1 MNEHTRAAVRAALD
15 VLALLLLA
23 AVCLL
28 AAEFGTAP
36 QPHRTHQRPAT
47 AEEIQ
52 QRQGDRLMDDLTH
65 AYQEG
70 QR

>member
-15 VLALLLLA
+15 VAALGLIA
-23 AVCLL
+23 VVCLL

-36 QPHRTHQRPAT
+36 QPEPHRSYQRPAT
-47 AEEIQ
+47 EQEMQ
-52 QRQGDRLMDDLTH
+52 QRRLMDDLTS